1 MAGRKRAGLRAGVA
15 ALSLGAAGA
24 FAQQAPAAAEPR
36 VADVVVT
43 ATRVPQRSLDIPAAI
58 DAVDAATLRED
69 RPQVNL
75 SEALGRV
82 PGVNVQNR
90 QNYAQDLQVSSRGFG
105 GRATFG
111 VRGVRLIADGVPA
124 TMPDGQGQ
132 AATFDLATA
141 DRIEVLRGP
150 FASLYG
156 NSSGG
161 VIQVFTA
168 DGPPEPEADVSL
180 VAGSYGTWRAGA
192 RAAGQRDDLNY
203 VAGASRFRT
212 DGYRDHSAA
221 TRDQF
226 NAKLSSPLAGGRLT
240 VVASGL
246 DQPDSQDPLGLT
258 RAQFEADPRQADASA
273 YLFDTRKSVRQA
285 QLGAVHDL
293 PLGRDDSLQVRIYA
307 GTRSVLQYL
316 AQTGDTPQ
324 GSGGVVDLDRR
335 YGGAGVRWSRT
346 VPGERPFVF
355 SVGAE
360 RDALDERRRGY
371 VNDFGTAGALRRDED
386 DTVASTDAY
395 AQSEWRFAP
404 GWSASAGARHSRVA
418 FESRDRYV
426 TAANPDDS
434 GGVAYSRT
442 VPVAGL
448 VFEPD
453 PGWRL
458 YANAGGGFETPTF
471 AELAY
476 RPGGATG
483 LNFALQP
490 ARSRH
495 AEIGAKARL
504 PEGGRLTAA
513 LFRIDTR
520 DEIVTDTSVGG
531 RTTFKNASRTR
542 RDGFEL
548 AADGR
553 LGGGLEA
560 SVAYT
565 WLDARFTEGFTSGTP
580 PVPVPAGSRLP
591 GVPGS
596 MLYAELVW
604 RHAASGFHAGAEL
617 RASGKVRVN
626 DANTD
631 AAPGYAVASLRAG
644 LERRF
649 GSWRLSAFARVDNVG
664 DHAYAGSVIVAESRG
679 RYFEPAPGRSWMA
692 GATAAASF

>member
-1 MAGRKRAGLRAGVA
+1 MPAFTGQDHIPRIAGLDHDYLVRQMRGFKTGRTRAGLRAGVA

-58 DAVDAATLRED
+58 DSVDAATLRED

-82 PGVNVQNR
+82 PGVSVQNR

-168 DGPPEPEADVSL
+168 DGPAEPEADVSL
-180 VAGSYGTWRAGA
+180 VAARGRQAHRGRERPRPAG
-192 RAAGQRDDLNY
+192 
-203 VAGASRFRT
+203 
-212 DGYRDHSAA
+212 
-221 TRDQF
+221 
-226 NAKLSSPLAGGRLT
+226 LAGPAGPHPRPVRGGPAPGRRVRVPLRH
-240 VVASGL
+240 AQERPPGAARRGPRPAARPRRFPAG
-246 DQPDSQDPLGLT
+246 PDLRRHALRPSVPG
-258 RAQFEADPRQADASA
+258 AD
-273 YLFDTRKSVRQA
+273 
-285 QLGAVHDL
+285 
-293 PLGRDDSLQVRIYA
+293 GRHP
-307 GTRSVLQYL
+307 
-316 AQTGDTPQ
+316 PQ

-335 YGGAGVRWSRT
+335 YGGAGVRWTRT

-355 SVGAE
+355 SLGAE

-395 AQSEWRFAP
+395 AQGEWRFAP

-418 FESRDRYV
+418 FESRDRYA

-483 LNFALQP
+483 LNFALQR

-604 RHAASGFHAGAEL
+604 RHAASGFHAGAEV

-631 AAPGYAVASLRAG
+631 AAPGYGVASLRAG

-649 GSWRLSAFARVDNVG
+649 GSWRFSAFARVDNVG